1 MSSIFSGAVVEPLTL
16 FTIHAPPD
24 RSYGPENPVP
34 QTFRLRSAGIVQ
46 SERSDGAKPDD
57 RAASALH
64 RIDIGRDLD
73 APELGPGMQPAEKLL
88 QQPLGLGRRAPAL
101 DFQQETNQ
109 EAAPDTVHGGAS
121 GPSSRRPNTS
131 RAEPANA
138 PAARHSSSLS
148 RCRITTAIRR
158 Q

>member
-1 MSSIFSGAVVEPLTL
+1 MSSIFSGAVLEPLTL

-57 RAASALH
+57 RRQARYIGSTSAATSTLRNSARACNRPKSSCSSRLASADGLRRSIFSRKRTRKRP
-64 RIDIGRDLD
+64 RIRS
-73 APELGPGMQPAEKLL
+73 
-88 QQPLGLGRRAPAL
+88 
-101 DFQQETNQ
+101 T
-109 EAAPDTVHGGAS
+109 GGAS

-131 RAEPANA
+131 RADSANA

>member
-1 MSSIFSGAVVEPLTL
+1 MSSIFSGAVLEPLTL

-57 RAASALH
+57 RRQARYIGSTSAATST
-64 RIDIGRDLD
+64 
-73 APELGPGMQPAEKLL
+73 ELGPGMQPAEKLL
-88 QQPLGLGRRAPAL
+88 QQSLGLGRRAPAL

-109 EAAPDTVHGGAS
+109 EAAPDTVHGRS
-121 GPSSRRPNTS
+121 LGPQQ
-131 RAEPANA
+131 
-138 PAARHSSSLS
+138 PAAEHLAGRAGE
-148 RCRITTAIRR
+148 RPGGPP
-158 Q
+158 

>member
-1 MSSIFSGAVVEPLTL
+1 MSSIFSGAVRRTANA
-16 FTIHAPPD
+16 FHDHAPPTAHTV
-24 RSYGPENPVP
+24 RKNPVP
-34 QTFRLRSAGIVQ
+34 PNIPAPLRRHRSVRT
-46 SERSDGAKPDD
+46 ERRGKTGRP
-57 RAASALH
+57 AASALH